1 MDSRNPGQAASS
13 RLAGSR
19 VVRSP
24 AFTRSGIVVT
34 AGGLKAELR
43 TSCLIGTR
51 VVRAAILVIL
61 FSAWSLQDA
70 AAHDPGLSSLTIQQ
84 RTNSL
89 EATLTL
95 AVKDAA
101 RVAELDEDNDGRVTQ
116 AEFEQTR
123 SLLETAVTRQL
134 FIAPDGKVA
143 EPQSVRSK
151 LDKNNNVEVR
161 LDFPANGCS
170 SLEIQSKI
178 IASLPLGHRQDLQ
191 IQDSRGEI
199 IFEQLLSA
207 AEDHATVEMSGA
219 HSSIGAFEAARSFA
233 NFVSLGMKHILTGY
247 DHLLFLFGLLLVA
260 RGFLCSLGII
270 TSFTIA
276 HSITL
281 AVATLQLVQI
291 PSRIVEPLIAA
302 SIVFVGAENLL
313 RGDIPKARRMVPFG
327 FGLIHGFGF
336 ASALREAG
344 IGSGTGGI
352 VLPLFSFNLGVE
364 LGQIMVAAVALPMIW
379 KLRENPMFITRW
391 APACSTA
398 VVLLGSFWFVE
409 RVWLT

>member
-1 MDSRNPGQAASS
+1 MDSRNPGQAASL
-13 RLAGSR
+13 RLAG
-19 VVRSP
+19 
-24 AFTRSGIVVT
+24 A
-34 AGGLKAELR
+34 
-43 TSCLIGTR
+43 
-51 VVRAAILVIL
+51 RAVPGAILVIF
-61 FSAWSLQDA
+61 FSLLPLQYA
-70 AAHDPGLSSLTIQQ
+70 KAHDPGLSSLTIRQ

-95 AVKDAA
+95 AVRDAA
-101 RVAELDEDNDGRVTQ
+101 QVAELDEDHDGLVTQ
-116 AEFEQTR
+116 AEFAQTR
-123 SLLETAVTRQL
+123 SQLETAVTRQL

-143 EPQSVRSK
+143 EAQSVRSK
-151 LDKNNNVEVR
+151 LDENNNVEVR
-161 LDFPANGCS
+161 LVFPAIGFS
-170 SLEIQSKI
+170 SLEIQSRI
-178 IASLPLGHRQDLQ
+178 IASLPLGHRQYLQ
-191 IQDSRGEI
+191 VQNSRGEI

-207 AEDHATVEMSGA
+207 AEDHATVEMRDA
-219 HSSIGAFEAARSFA
+219 HSNIGVFEAVRSCA
-233 NFVSLGMKHILTGY
+233 NFVSLGVKHILTGY

-260 RGFLCSLGII
+260 RGFLSSLGII

-352 VLPLFSFNLGVE
+352 VLPLFSFNFGVE
-364 LGQIMVAAVALPMIW
+364 LGQIMVAAVALPLIW

-391 APACSTA
+391 APACSVV

>member
-19 VVRSP
+19 VVLG
-24 AFTRSGIVVT
+24 AILAVVT
-34 AGGLKAELR
+34 
-43 TSCLIGTR
+43 
-51 VVRAAILVIL
+51 
-61 FSAWSLQDA
+61 SLLSPQDA
-70 AAHDPGLSSLTIQQ
+70 AAHDPGLSSLTIRQ
-84 RTNSL
+84 RTNGP

-101 RVAELDEDNDGRVTQ
+101 QVADLDEDHDGIVTQ
-116 AEFEQTR
+116 AEFAQTR
-123 SLLETAVTRQL
+123 SQLETAVTRQL

-143 EPQSVRSK
+143 KAQSVRSQ
-151 LDKNNNVEVR
+151 LDENNNVEVR
-161 LDFPANGCS
+161 LDFGVTIFSN
-170 SLEIQSKI
+170 LEIQSKLI
-178 IASLPLGHRQDLQ
+178 TSLPLGHRQYLQ
-191 IQDSRGEI
+191 IQNATGETV
-199 IFEQLLSA
+199 FERLLSA
-207 AEDHATVEMSGA
+207 AADRATVEMPDA
-219 HSSIGAFEAARSFA
+219 HSSIGAFEGVRSFA
-233 NFVSLGMKHILTGY
+233 NFLSLGVKHILTGY

-260 RGFLCSLGII
+260 RGFVSSLGII

-281 AVATLQLVQI
+281 AVATLHLVQI

-302 SIVFVGAENLL
+302 SIVFVGIENLL

-364 LGQIMVAAVALPMIW
+364 IGQIMVAALALPIIW
-379 KLRENPMFITRW
+379 KLRENPMFIARW
-391 APACSTA
+391 APACSAA
-398 VVLLGSFWFVE
+398 VVLLGSFWFVQ
-409 RVWLT
+409 RVWMT

>member
-1 MDSRNPGQAASS
+1 MDSRNPGQAPSS

-19 VVRSP
+19 V
-24 AFTRSGIVVT
+24 A
-34 AGGLKAELR
+34 
-43 TSCLIGTR
+43 
-51 VVRAAILVIL
+51 RAAIFTVL
-61 FSAWSLQDA
+61 FSVLSVQYAK
-70 AAHDPGLSSLTIQQ
+70 AHDPGLSSLTIRQ
-84 RTNSL
+84 RANGL

-101 RVAELDEDNDGRVTQ
+101 QLVELDKDRDGIVTQ
-116 AEFEQTR
+116 DEFAQTR
-123 SLLETAVTRQL
+123 SQLETAVVRQI
-134 FIAPDGKVA
+134 FIAADGKVA
-143 EPQSVRSK
+143 KDGSIHSG
-151 LDKNNNVEVR
+151 LDENNNVEV
-161 LDFPANGCS
+161 LLNFDAVAFSN
-170 SLEIQSKI
+170 LEVQSKI
-178 IASLPLGHRQDLQ
+178 VASLPPGHREYLQ

-199 IFEQLLSA
+199 ISEQLLSVA
-207 AEDHATVEMSGA
+207 ANHATVEMSRG
-219 HSSIGAFEAARSFA
+219 HSSIGAFEAVRSFA
-233 NFVSLGMKHILTGY
+233 NFLSLGVKHILTGY

-313 RGDIPKARRMVPFG
+313 RCDIPKARRIVPFG

-344 IGSGTGGI
+344 IGSGSGGI
-352 VLPLFSFNLGVE
+352 VLPLFSFNFGVE
-364 LGQIMVAAVALPMIW
+364 LGQIMVAAVALPIIW

-391 APACSTA
+391 APACSAA

>member
-19 VVRSP
+19 AV
-24 AFTRSGIVVT
+24 SG
-34 AGGLKAELR
+34 
-43 TSCLIGTR
+43 
-51 VVRAAILVIL
+51 AILVIL
-61 FSAWSLQDA
+61 FSLLSLQGA
-70 AAHDPGLSSLTIQQ
+70 AAHDPGLSSLTMRQ

-101 RVAELDEDNDGRVTQ
+101 QVAALDKDHDGIVTQ
-116 AEFEQTR
+116 AEFAQTR
-123 SLLETAVTRQL
+123 SQLEAAVANQL
-134 FIAPDGKVA
+134 FIAPGGKVA

-151 LDKNNNVEVR
+151 LDENSNVEVC
-161 LDFPANGCS
+161 LDFLAAGFS
-170 SLEIQSKI
+170 SLEIQSKLI
-178 IASLPLGHRQDLQ
+178 SSLPLGHRQYLQ
-191 IQDSRGEI
+191 IQNSSGETI
-199 IFEQLLSA
+199 SEQLLSA
-207 AEDHATVEMSGA
+207 AADHATVEMSRS
-219 HSSIGAFEAARSFA
+219 HSSIGAFEAAHSFA
-233 NFVSLGMKHILTGY
+233 NFLSLGVKHILTGY
-247 DHLLFLFGLLLVA
+247 DHLLFLVGLLLVA
-260 RGFLCSLGII
+260 RGFFSSLGII

-336 ASALREAG
+336 ASALREAR
-344 IGSGTGGI
+344 IGSGTGDI

-364 LGQIMVAAVALPMIW
+364 LGQIMVAAVALPFIW

-391 APACSTA
+391 APACSAA

>member
-19 VVRSP
+19 SVQ
-24 AFTRSGIVVT
+24 G
-34 AGGLKAELR
+34 
-43 TSCLIGTR
+43 
-51 VVRAAILVIL
+51 AILVIF
-61 FSAWSLQDA
+61 FSLLSLQDA
-70 AAHDPGLSSLTIQQ
+70 AAHDPGLSSLTIRQ

-101 RVAELDEDNDGRVTQ
+101 QLAELDEDHDGIVTQ
-116 AEFEQTR
+116 AEFAQTR
-123 SLLETAVTRQL
+123 SQLETAVARQL
-134 FIAPDGKVA
+134 FIAADGKVA
-143 EPQSVRSK
+143 KAQSVHSR
-151 LDKNNNVEVR
+151 LDQNNNVEV
-161 LDFPANGCS
+161 LLNFDAVVFS
-170 SLEIQSKI
+170 SLEIQSKL
-178 IASLPLGHRQDLQ
+178 IASLPLGHRQYLQ
-191 IQDSRGEI
+191 IQNATGETV
-199 IFEQLLSA
+199 FERLLSA
-207 AEDHATVEMSGA
+207 AADRATVQMPDTD
-219 HSSIGAFEAARSFA
+219 SSTVALEVVRSFA
-233 NFVSLGMKHILTGY
+233 NFLCLGVKHILTGY

-260 RGFLCSLGII
+260 RGFFSSLGII

-281 AVATLQLVQI
+281 AVATLNLVQI

-302 SIVFVGAENLL
+302 SIVFVGIENLL
-313 RGDIPKARRMVPFG
+313 RGDIPTARRMVAFG

-364 LGQIMVAAVALPMIW
+364 IGQIMVAAVALPIIW
-379 KLRENPMFITRW
+379 KLRENPMFIARW
-391 APACSTA
+391 APACSAA
-398 VVLLGSFWFVE
+398 VVLLGSFWFVQ
-409 RVWLT
+409 RVWMT